1 MKAAEEM
8 TREELI
14 AYDKWLTRR
23 KWGTG
28 EIISPEKAADLYL
41 AEQPLP
47 PAEGAEQ
54 AEIIIDDWF
63 HEYCEGRC
71 EKSEMI
77 AKLTEFAAQQQ
88 PTAEGA
94 EKLQKLMTDISEW
107 SNKTFG
113 DGQRNPAI
121 VYHLKKEVNELIAVF
136 EGNPRNAHRQ
146 LWFEY
151 ADCLMLLLD
160 SALHAGFTAR
170 DLIDATREKLE
181 INKTRKWGKP
191 DENGVIEHVEQP
203 QPTAEGAEEIDDETI
218 AYAAEYQCGTPFS
231 ERWIGFVKGAKWH
244 RSLHAQRIAD
254 KMVSERDDKLL
265 QQRDELKEAL
275 AEQKRLYFSLFD
287 EETSC
292 MYCEAKIRR
301 GSAIIL
307 CKECAESTEV

>member
-47 PAEGAEQ
+47 PAEGAE
-54 AEIIIDDWF
+54 EILHKYVHTINSDGTSLVTF
-63 HEYCEGRC
+63 MGALKAMR
-71 EKSEMI
+71 
-77 AKLTEFAAQQQ
+77 EFAAQQQ

-218 AYAAEYQCGTPFS
+218 AYP
-231 ERWIGFVKGAKWH
+231 
-244 RSLHAQRIAD
+244 LHITEKLPAYRQRN
-254 KMVSERDDKLL
+254 K
-265 QQRDELKEAL
+265 
-275 AEQKRLYFSLFD
+275 
-287 EETSC
+287 SC
-292 MYCEAKIRR
+292 F
-301 GSAIIL
+301 
-307 CKECAESTEV
+307 